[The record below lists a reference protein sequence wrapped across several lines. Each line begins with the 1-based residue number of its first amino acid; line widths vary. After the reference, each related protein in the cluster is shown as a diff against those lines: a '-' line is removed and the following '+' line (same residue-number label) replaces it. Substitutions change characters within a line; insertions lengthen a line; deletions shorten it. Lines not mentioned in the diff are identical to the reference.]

1 MVKMRQFSS
10 KKVAFFFRFRLSKLN
25 LVDLAG
31 AVAILLFAQLVV
43 VTLFAIFVIFR
54 IMGKNYDAAVIAG
67 GSFGLFLGIEA
78 EPLI

>member
-1 MVKMRQFSS
+1 M
-10 KKVAFFFRFRLSKLN
+10 N

-31 AVAILLFAQLVV
+31 AVARLLFAQLVV